1 VFETTTGQNSN
12 DAIPSFIIEAF
23 LIIRALSI
31 ACYVAASASTAIDV
45 TYVRARSRKAMEQ
58 ASNGGR
64 LVENERATGAGD
76 LITGE
81 AIGAYRVWDG

>member
-1 VFETTTGQNSN
+1 MFQTTTGQNSN
-12 DAIPSFIIEAF
+12 DAIPSLIIEAF

-45 TYVRARSRKAMEQ
+45 TYVRARSRN
-58 ASNGGR
+58 ASNNGGR
-64 LVENERATGAGD
+64 LVENERATGAGN

>member
-1 VFETTTGQNSN
+1 MFETTGREASN
-12 DAIPSFIIEAF
+12 VEIPSFIIKAF

-45 TYVRARSRKAMEQ
+45 TYVRARSRN
-58 ASNGGR
+58 ASNNGGR
-64 LVENERATGAGD
+64 LVENERATGAGN